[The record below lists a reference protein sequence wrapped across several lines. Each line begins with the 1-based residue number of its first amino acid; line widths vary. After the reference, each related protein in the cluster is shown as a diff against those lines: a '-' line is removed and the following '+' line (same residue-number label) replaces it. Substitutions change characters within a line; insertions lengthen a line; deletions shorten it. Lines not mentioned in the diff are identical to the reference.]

1 MSPSPNMTIMNN
13 KIFIDSSILI
23 EYYKGTKRDLFRA
36 LLSDSSFS
44 LFINQTVLSEY
55 LFHHLGISGGKAPLT
70 LKTDNA
76 IPAILNSYD
85 PFPFLNLMEWLPDNK
100 VLLQPAIDF
109 MKTYNLLPND
119 ALILASCKQYGIEA
133 LASHDSDFAV
143 ACKSEAIWLL
153 SSEEDFVQFKART

>member
-1 MSPSPNMTIMNN
+1 MNN

-23 EYYKGTKRDLFRA
+23 EYYKGTKRDLINA
-36 LLSDSSFS
+36 LLSDTTFG
-44 LFINQTVLSEY
+44 LCINQAVVSEY
-55 LFHHLGISGGKAPLT
+55 LFHHLGVSGGKAPLT
-70 LKTDNA
+70 LKTDNT
-76 IPAILNSYD
+76 IPAILKSYD

-153 SSEEDFVQFKART
+153 GSEEDFVQFKART